1 MRFTPRMDEKY
12 FFPVILG
19 TARKGRRSEAVA
31 RFVVAVIEG
40 LEHKTDLVDVAEFD
54 LLATRQSDGRIEEYR
69 RMLDEADGLI
79 VVAPEYNHGY
89 PGELKLLLDAG
100 YDEYAH
106 KPLGLVGVSAGGFGG
121 TRVVEQLRQVGLGFR
136 MIPIAHAVYV
146 SRVKD
151 LIDDDGSL
159 SDAKVGKATEKLVDE
174 MVFVAGAM
182 GPARRNRE
190 NR

>member
-1 MRFTPRMDEKY
+1 MDESF

-19 TARKGRRSEAVA
+19 TARQGRRSEPVA
-31 RFVVAVIEG
+31 RFVIDVLEG
-40 LEHKTDLVDVAEFD
+40 LEQKTDLVDVREFD
-54 LLATRQSDGRIEEYR
+54 LLATRQSDERIEDYR
-69 RMLDEADGLI
+69 RMIDKADGLI

-121 TRVVEQLRQVGLGFR
+121 ARVVEQLRQVALGLR
-136 MIPIAHAVYV
+136 MIPIAHAVNV
-146 SRVKD
+146 SRVKS
-151 LIDDDGSL
+151 LIDDNGNL
-159 SDAKVGKATEKLVDE
+159 SDEKVAEATEK
-174 MVFVAGAM
+174 MVHDMAFVAGAI

>member
-1 MRFTPRMDEKY
+1 MSEKF

-19 TARKGRRSEAVA
+19 TARQDRRSEPVA
-31 RFVVAVIEG
+31 RFVVSVIEAM
-40 LEHKTDLVDVAEFD
+40 EHKTDLVDVAEFD
-54 LLATRQSDGRIEEYR
+54 LLATRKSDDRVEEYR
-69 RMLDEADGLI
+69 RMMAEADGLI
-79 VVAPEYNHGY
+79 VVSPEYNHGY

-121 TRVVEQLRQVGLGFR
+121 TRVVEQLRQVGLGLR

-146 SRVKD
+146 SRVKT
-151 LIDDDGSL
+151 LIDDNGKL
-159 SDAKVGKATEKLVDE
+159 SDDKTAAATEKLVEE
-174 MVFVAGAM
+174 MAFIAGAI